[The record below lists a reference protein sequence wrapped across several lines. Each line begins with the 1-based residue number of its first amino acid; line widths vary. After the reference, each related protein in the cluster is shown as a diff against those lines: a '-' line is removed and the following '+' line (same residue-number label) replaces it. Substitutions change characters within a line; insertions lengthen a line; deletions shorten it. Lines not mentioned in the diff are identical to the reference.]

1 MRKAIALLS
10 AALLAVPTLNA
21 QENEGVRFGI
31 KLAPNMAWLRSDT
44 KGIDGDG
51 SVIGYTFGLL
61 TEFPVGQTGNY
72 RFATGVFLNNVG
84 GKTVSTYSLTDANN
98 VTTAYENKTTTSL
111 RYVEVPLTIKMMT
124 NEIGLIRYYGQLG
137 VSTSFNIRAKQDFDL
152 VATTGGSS
160 VTTSDTKVDI
170 MDDTNLFKAGLV
182 VGGGLEYNVSG
193 NTSLLFGLTYNN
205 SFTTVNKKSDS
216 AGVPDAKVYADHLE
230 LTLGVFF

>member
-1 MRKAIALLS
+1 MRKAIAILS
-10 AALLAVPTLNA
+10 ATLLAATTLNA
-21 QENEGVRFGI
+21 QENQGVRFGI

-44 KGIDGDG
+44 KGVDGDG

-61 TEFPVGQTGNY
+61 TEFPIGQTGNY
-72 RFATGVFLNNVG
+72 RFATGVFLNNIG
-84 GKTVSTYSLTDANN
+84 GKTVSKYSTTVNN
-98 VTTAYENKTTTSL
+98 VTTDYENSATTSL

-137 VSTSFNIRAKQDFDL
+137 VSTAFNIRAKQDFDL
-152 VATTGGSS
+152 VATSGGTSN
-160 VTTSDTKVDI
+160 TTSDTKVDV
-170 MDDTNLFKAGLV
+170 MDDTNMFKAGLV
-182 VGGGLEYNVSG
+182 VGGGVEYNVAG

-205 SFTTVNKKSDS
+205 SFTTVNKKSDT